1 MELRA
6 GVREQALHP
15 FRDLIQPV
23 GFERVTGHGFIA
35 CLHPLPFAQ
44 IIEPDNLQPKAVKAA
59 VGEARAIVRERGQ
72 SLLAWWIAP
81 EHEWMAEELI
91 RLGLVNDVTPGFE
104 SIENAMVLVDTPS
117 GGCPDDVVVTEV
129 ESLEDLR
136 ASNDVSNSAF
146 EVPQEMRDAMEAMLP
161 KQFEEYARPGNS
173 ARQFNASIDGV
184 VVGTASAVRGP
195 AGVNL
200 FGGSVISEARDQGVY
215 RALTHARWEFAVNSG
230 TPALTVQAGRM
241 SKPIVEELGFLLVGQ
256 VRVYVD
262 EFARSPS

>member
-1 MELRA
+1 MEPRDEI
-6 GVREQALHP
+6 REQALHP

-35 CLHPLPFAQ
+35 CLHPMPFAQ
-44 IIEPDNLQPKAVKAA
+44 IIEPDRLHPEAVKAA
-59 VGEARAIVRERGQ
+59 VGEARAIVRDRGK

-81 EHEWMAEELI
+81 EHEWMAEDLI
-91 RLGLVNDVTPGFE
+91 RVGLVNDVTPGFE
-104 SIENAMVLVDTPS
+104 SIENAMVLVDAPL
-117 GGCPDDVVVTEV
+117 GGRSDKVVVTEV

-146 EVPQEMRDAMEAMLP
+146 EVPQDMRDAMEAMLS
-161 KQFEEYARPGNS
+161 QQYEEYATPGNS

-200 FGGSVISEARDQGVY
+200 FGGSVVSEARGLGVY
-215 RALTHARWEFAVNSG
+215 RALTHARWMFAVNSG

-241 SKPIVEELGFLLVGQ
+241 SRPIVEELGFMLVGQ

-262 EFARSPS
+262 EFAGSPA